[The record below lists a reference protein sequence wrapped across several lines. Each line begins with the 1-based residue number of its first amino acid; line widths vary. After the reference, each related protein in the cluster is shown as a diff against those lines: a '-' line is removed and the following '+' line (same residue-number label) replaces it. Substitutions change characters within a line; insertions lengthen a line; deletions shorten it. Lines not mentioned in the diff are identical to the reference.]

1 MRLPRRLPVKYA
13 VFLASAVAFNVRGA
27 GLIENDRQLRDDL
40 AWLAGRHLFALSLS
54 TRPLS
59 ESEISRTMAARYDAR
74 DPVSEQVV
82 RRVQM
87 RLAQIKTLIVPW
99 GDVATGRDPLPQG
112 PGIFSG
118 QNSR

>member
-1 MRLPRRLPVKYA
+1 
-13 VFLASAVAFNVRGA
+13 
-27 GLIENDRQLRDDL
+27 
-40 AWLAGRHLFALSLS
+40 
-54 TRPLS
+54 
-59 ESEISRTMAARYDAR
+59 MAARYDAR